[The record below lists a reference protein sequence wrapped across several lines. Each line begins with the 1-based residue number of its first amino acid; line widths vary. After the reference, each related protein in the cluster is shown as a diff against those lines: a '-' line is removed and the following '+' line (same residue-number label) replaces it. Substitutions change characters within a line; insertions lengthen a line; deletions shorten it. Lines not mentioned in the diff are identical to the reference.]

1 MSPIAVTKYGK
12 VRGVETTS
20 ALDTEYISF
29 YGIPYGAAPVGE
41 LRFKDPIPPAVWT
54 EVYDATQQKPSCF
67 AMDSHL
73 KKVVGTEDCLN
84 LNIYTKNLQPEK
96 LYPVMFYIFGGGFNT
111 GSNSTALYGPDFL
124 LMSDVV
130 VVVCDYRL
138 GPLGF
143 MSFKDKSLNVPG
155 NAGLKDQL
163 LALKFVREN
172 IRNFGGDPDNV
183 TLFGHSSGAM
193 SVNTHCISDQSKGL
207 FNRAIILSGSVF
219 VSHSTKYQSINWP
232 LRLAKRLGYTGSDED
247 RDILKFLQSADPV
260 RMAEEQTKII
270 LPEESKHVLLT
281 FAPHV
286 EPYQTDNTFVSANP
300 LELSRKAWGNDIDIL
315 IGHTSDEGLVY
326 LGSIAKDPTILSDLN
341 LDSAIPNELN
351 LVNGE
356 KRAEFVQRIRETYY
370 ATTEPTKD
378 EMGYC
383 QWKSDIFFKHPI
395 TRLIQSRQNSNGKGK
410 TFFFRF
416 AVDSPTMNSFRL
428 ARNRP
433 NVRGVLHAD
442 ELSYYFKHNYGPMP
456 DRESMEFTAVKRFVS
471 LMTSFATTGNPN
483 DNVLNADLQNV
494 AWHPVDTRNHPFKL
508 LNIDENLE
516 FKAQPE
522 AERMMFWNQLYIE
535 TDTPLY

>member
-12 VRGVETTS
+12 VRGVKTAS

-29 YGIPYGAAPVGE
+29 YGIPYGTVPVGE
-41 LRFKDPIPPAVWT
+41 LRFKDPIPPAEWT
-54 EVYDATQQKPSCF
+54 EVYDATRQNPSCF
-67 AMDSHL
+67 AVDSHL

-124 LMSDVV
+124 LMTDVI
-130 VVVCDYRL
+130 VVVCDFRL

-143 MSFKDKSLNVPG
+143 MHFKDKSLNVPG
-155 NAGLKDQL
+155 IVIVLVPCPLIFRWKNG
-163 LALKFVREN
+163 
-172 IRNFGGDPDNV
+172 
-183 TLFGHSSGAM
+183 
-193 SVNTHCISDQSKGL
+193 
-207 FNRAIILSGSVF
+207 NRPAIILSGSVF
-219 VSHSTKYQSINWP
+219 ISHSSKYQSINFP

-247 RDILKFLQSADPV
+247 RDVLKFLQSADPV
-260 RMAEEQTKII
+260 RMAEEQNKII
-270 LPEESKHVLLT
+270 LPEETGYVHHA
-281 FAPHV
+281 FYPHI
-286 EPYQTDNTFVSANP
+286 EPYQTNDTFISANH

-315 IGHTSDEGLVY
+315 VGHTSDERLVC
-326 LGSIAKDPTILSDLN
+326 LTVIAKDPTILSELN
-341 LDSAIPNELN
+341 LDSAIPHELN
-351 LVNGE
+351 LVDEE
-356 KRAEFVQRIRETYY
+356 KRREFVQRIRDFYY
-370 ATTEPTKD
+370 GTTEPTKD

-383 QWKSDIFFKHPI
+383 QWKSDNLFKHTV
-395 TRLIQSRQNSNGKGK
+395 TRLIESRQNSNGKGK
-410 TFFFRF
+410 TYFFRF
-416 AVDSPTMNSFRL
+416 AVDSPTMNNFRL

-442 ELSYYFKHNYGPMP
+442 EVSYYFKHNFGPMP
-456 DRESMEFTAVKRFVS
+456 DQQSMEFTAVNRFVS

-494 AWHPVDTRNHPFKL
+494 VWHPVDTKNHPVKL

-516 FKAQPE
+516 FKIQPE
-522 AERMMFWNQLYIE
+522 AERLMFWNQLYVE